1 MSAGRIS
8 GYHIAGLGTGDW
20 GLRAVESIHME
31 VPMSHLRFLLP
42 CLFVLTAFGETPQ
55 NAVDPSHITKEAVQ
69 AILGASLGQSKPG
82 AAYEHLI
89 VANVPMETACSVP
102 LVEMKIPKGV
112 DFAIAQVPPPSEFH
126 DNMPVA
132 KGLPACPT
140 VR

>member
-1 MSAGRIS
+1 VDIISLLVAGCWW
-8 GYHIAGLGTGDW
+8 LV
-20 GLRAVESIHME
+20 AVESTQVE
-31 VPMSHLRFLLP
+31 VAMSHLRFLLP
-42 CLFVLTAFGETPQ
+42 CFFVLTAFGETPQ
-55 NAVDPSHITKEAVQ
+55 NAVDPTRISKEAVQ

-89 VANVPMETACSVP
+89 VGNVPMETACSVP
-102 LVEMKIPKGV
+102 LVEMKIPTGV
-112 DFAIAQVPPPSEFH
+112 DFAIAQVPPPSDFH